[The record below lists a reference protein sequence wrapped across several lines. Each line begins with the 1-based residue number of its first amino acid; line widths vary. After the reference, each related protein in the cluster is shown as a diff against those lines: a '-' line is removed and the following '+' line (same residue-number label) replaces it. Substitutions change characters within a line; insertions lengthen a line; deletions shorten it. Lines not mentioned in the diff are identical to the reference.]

1 VFDTV
6 YNPIRTKLLREAAAA
21 GARTVGGVEMFVR
34 QAAGQFLAWT
44 AKPAPLNIMRNIIEE
59 RLGR

>member
-6 YNPIRTKLLREAAAA
+6 YNPMETKLLKQAKAA

-34 QAAGQFLAWT
+34 QAAGQFETWT
-44 AKPAPLNIMRNIIEE
+44 GKPPPTAVIPPASQAPP
-59 RLGR
+59 